1 MTNVDVIY
9 VALCIVA
16 LLLALNLVLTF
27 SLAKRLDNAG
37 ILVSPPQH
45 VALENTVV
53 SPFRAKKLTDKAMV
67 SLPSELQ
74 PAVWLFLSSQCPKCH
89 DTLPLLEQ
97 LLPLCDG
104 AQVHLQ
110 LLTMESRKP
119 MLHFLAGSALLQN
132 SFVLR
137 RKDYLKLNP
146 ALVSPGYLFINHEG
160 RVEAEGII
168 GDTNWQSFEQQLKTT
183 DSTLESGA
191 A

>member
-1 MTNVDVIY
+1 MTDVDVIY
-9 VALCIVA
+9 IALCIVA
-16 LLLALNLVLTF
+16 LLLALNLLLTF

-37 ILVSPPQH
+37 ILVTPPQH
-45 VALENTVV
+45 VALKDTVV
-53 SPFRAKKLTDKAMV
+53 NPFIANRLTDKAMV
-67 SLPSELQ
+67 SLPHDLQ

-89 DTLPLLEQ
+89 DTLPVLER
-97 LLPLCDG
+97 LLPLCAS
-104 AQVHLQ
+104 AQVSLQ

-119 MLHFLAGSALLQN
+119 MLHFLAGSALLKS

-160 RVEAEGII
+160 LVEAEGII
-168 GDTNWQSFEQQLKTT
+168 GDTNWQSFEQQLMIAE
-183 DSTLESGA
+183 STIEAGA